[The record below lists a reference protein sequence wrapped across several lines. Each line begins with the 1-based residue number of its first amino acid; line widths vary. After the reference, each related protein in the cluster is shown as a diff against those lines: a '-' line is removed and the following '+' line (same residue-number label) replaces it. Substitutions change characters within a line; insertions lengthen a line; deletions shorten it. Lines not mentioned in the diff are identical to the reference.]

1 MNRKTFPFSKLLLA
15 GRLTSSWSLPLGPPV
30 CPFFDQ
36 GGELGGVGGQGKE
49 ELVFVIP
56 LGEELLEQLPVSW
69 LELPLRM
76 P

>member
-15 GRLTSSWSLPLGPPV
+15 GTLTSSWSLPLGPLV

-36 GGELGGVGGQGKE
+36 GGELGGGQGKE

-56 LGEELLEQLPVSW
+56 LREEILEQLPVSW
-69 LELPLRM
+69 LGLPLRM

>member
-1 MNRKTFPFSKLLLA
+1 MLLA
-15 GRLTSSWSLPLGPPV
+15 GRLTNSWSLPLRPPV

-36 GGELGGVGGQGKE
+36 GGESVEREGKE

-56 LGEELLEQLPVSW
+56 LREEILELLPVSW
-69 LELPLRM
+69 SGLPLRM